1 MSGGQIEDAGGKTDK
16 GAGQLDSVGGGNQNK
31 KQSEKQTEKR
41 NKKGMESE
49 VKRKMTNY
57 EFLVSYSPPLS
68 ASQITEISQK
78 ITDLINT
85 AITTTPSSQM
95 DQSMIS

>member
-1 MSGGQIEDAGGKTDK
+1 MA
-16 GAGQLDSVGGGNQNK
+16 A
-31 KQSEKQTEKR
+31 
-41 NKKGMESE
+41 E

-57 EFLVSYSPPLS
+57 EFLMSYSPPLN

-85 AITTTPSSQM
+85 AITTTPM
-95 DQSMIS
+95 LLISKNTS

>member
-1 MSGGQIEDAGGKTDK
+1 
-16 GAGQLDSVGGGNQNK
+16 
-31 KQSEKQTEKR
+31 
-41 NKKGMESE
+41 MEAE

-57 EFLVSYSPPLS
+57 EFLMSYSPPLS

>member
-1 MSGGQIEDAGGKTDK
+1 MA
-16 GAGQLDSVGGGNQNK
+16 A
-31 KQSEKQTEKR
+31 
-41 NKKGMESE
+41 E

-57 EFLVSYSPPLS
+57 EFLMSYSPPLS

-85 AITTTPSSQM
+85 AITTTPM
-95 DQSMIS
+95 LLISKKHVLTPYRIAINLAIF